1 MTGFVKFRFMYRL
14 AVHNSIGNFLV
25 ESVKLT
31 KGMLSLHF
39 ATCECEHL
47 SSFKKNDVEQ
57 QNMTEIYRVT

>member
-1 MTGFVKFRFMYRL
+1 MYRL

-47 SSFKKNDVEQ
+47 SSFKKNVVEQ
-57 QNMTEIYRVT
+57 QNMTEIYHVT